1 MRMKFNHKKIVNLG
15 KMQKFSRFA
24 TSLGGESGSV
34 SWWNQ
39 MVQSLLQIIRFRLFR
54 EKNDHLFFILSWPQK
69 SYQF

>member
-34 SWWNQ
+34 S
-39 MVQSLLQIIRFRLFR
+39 
-54 EKNDHLFFILSWPQK
+54 
-69 SYQF
+69 